1 MPLNDDQKRMR
12 KTGITST
19 DSVKIMFGHVAEVYL
34 DKTSDEIAPD
44 SDDETKRAG
53 RFAEPEIVNM
63 WYDSMP
69 KPHKLSLYE
78 CGTVRNEKEPW
89 MIATPD
95 RIVSRSAEED
105 LPPALAHLMEDFAVA
120 EIKNLTPMSPHRY
133 KYTDEDA
140 ALKDIVQSLWHC
152 TVTGMNEFFIIARFD
167 GWRLRPYRYTIDGE
181 MRRLQNIII
190 DKCRYVWHEVILPRR
205 YDLIDT
211 EPHPEFAKLIERE
224 NAPREGA
231 VLTDIDLSMQ
241 CVVDEWLRLS
251 AQAAENNLRI
261 ATLENEIK
269 RAMAEKVAMVDAEGK
284 TLATWKPNKNGV
296 RVFRR
301 VAVEREKKDTI

>member
-1 MPLNDDQKRMR
+1 MPLTEEQKRVR
-12 KTGITST
+12 KQGITST
-19 DSVKIMFGHVAEVYL
+19 DAVKIMFGHVAEVYL
-34 DKTSDEIAPD
+34 DKTTAEIAPD
-44 SDDETKRAG
+44 SDDETARAG

-63 WYDSMP
+63 WYDAMP
-69 KPHKLSLYE
+69 KPHPFALYE

-133 KYTDEDA
+133 KYTDDDA

-152 TVTGMNEFFIIARFD
+152 AVTSLNEFFIIARFD
-167 GWRLRPYRYTIDGE
+167 GWRLREYRYIIDDE
-181 MRRLQNIII
+181 MRHLQNIII
-190 DKCRYVWHEVILPRR
+190 AKCRYVWHEVIFPRR

-231 VLTDIDLSMQ
+231 VLTEIDARMQ
-241 CVVDEWLRLS
+241 GVVAEWLELS
-251 AQAAENNLRI
+251 AKAATMNVRI
-261 ATLENEIK
+261 STLENEMK
-269 RAMAEKVAMVDAEGK
+269 RAMADKVTMVDAEGK
-284 TLATWKPNKNGV
+284 TLVTWKPNKNGV